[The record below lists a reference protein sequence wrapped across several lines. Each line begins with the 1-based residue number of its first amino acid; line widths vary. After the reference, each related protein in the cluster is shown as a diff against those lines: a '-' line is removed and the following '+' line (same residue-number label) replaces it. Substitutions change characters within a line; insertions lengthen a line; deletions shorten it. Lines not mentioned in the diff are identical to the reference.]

1 MTCDEVERGNIAE
14 DYLLGRLPEQAA
26 SEFEA
31 HYFDCPQCL
40 ARVELLEGART
51 ELESSPETRP
61 AGNRFRR
68 VIGALAAAAVVVLAV
83 GVIREVARVPV
94 SAPVTVTAPAPNIE
108 LPPTAPGARPAEKP
122 DLQALGAIELPRF
135 DALRLRASPTASRR
149 VFLQAMERY
158 ERGDC
163 QGAFAGLESAA
174 QQDPKSVPARFFL
187 AVCSLQ
193 LDRNADAVRHLA
205 GVVKLG
211 ESPYLEDA
219 HFFLAKAHIR
229 MGDLP
234 AARKELESVIALDG
248 DRRREAST
256 LLSQL

>member
-51 ELESSPETRP
+51 QLESSPETRP
-61 AGNRFRR
+61 AGNRLRR
-68 VIGALAAAAVVVLAV
+68 AIGALAAAAVVVLAV

-94 SAPVTVTAPAPNIE
+94 SAPVTAPAPNIE
-108 LPPTAPGARPAEKP
+108 LPPTAPGARPAEGP

-135 DALRLRASPTASRR
+135 DAPRLRTNPTASRR

-163 QGAFAGLESAA
+163 QGALAGLETAA
-174 QQDPKSVPARFFL
+174 QQDAKSVPARFFL

-193 LDRNADAVRHLA
+193 LDRNADAVRYLA
-205 GVVKLG
+205 DVVKLG

-229 MGDLP
+229 LGDLA
-234 AARKELESVIALDG
+234 AARRELASVIALDG
-248 DRRREAST
+248 DRLREAST